1 MAMSSIFVKS
11 FQITALASALALA
24 GCGGKNDTLPNT
36 SVTPTNTGNTGNTGT
51 GTDTGTNDAQVKD
64 VNISKLTLDV
74 ATQGFIP
81 STGANATVKVTDKTG
96 AGISG
101 AIVSFA
107 STGGLTFSTTN
118 ASVMTNAEGEATIFV
133 KPANINDN
141 GTYTLTATAT
151 HDDETATSKAYA
163 FSLQKVSLNI
173 ESLTTSLN
181 QGELLEIG
189 GSTNISTKVKDA
201 NGLPQPNV
209 TVDFTATCGSFE
221 NASVMTDSD
230 GVAKTTYTAVK
241 ADGNLCDVT
250 SATIMA
256 NITGATPKKAE
267 LSIKPIVGNAIAY
280 TTNSEVKLGS
290 NTSGT
295 SATSTIEFTVFANGR
310 PAADKEVEITKEF
323 APADFSFVELNNKT
337 AKTVKT
343 NAKGVAVVTVY
354 PGSLPGP
361 VELKATLKEDRSV
374 FALSKNVSVARGRA
388 YQDGMSI
395 ALSKNTLAERWD
407 GDTAKV
413 IVRLRDRVGNPVPDG
428 TVVSFVSEGGNIGSN
443 CATVNG
449 ACETVFET
457 QNPRTEDGRITV
469 LAYVEGDKAYIDT
482 NGNNRFDAGV
492 DTIPHNLGDFFRD
505 DNENNT
511 YDIGEYK
518 YEKKAGSLAC
528 AASTFAIPNLANTCD
543 NKLDTTLRRQFVLGL
558 AQNVPTFT
566 ELNNTSLSDT
576 IPAGSGIK
584 EFKMYG
590 NGTNTVSMPAGTTI
604 SLAAKDNTTSS
615 PTVRIAD
622 KKIIVAKAKPKT
634 SIVVQVGQ
642 NSYELTTDEKGW
654 VEKPYAGPEK
664 EATIISKEEDVTCT
678 AEMTGGHIK
687 VPDVVDLG
695 IGKVADSDVTYT
707 FKYKDCEAGD
717 EIRITTNAP
726 EPLPKTVIYSLAF
739 K

>member
-51 GTDTGTNDAQVKD
+51 DTGTNDAQVKD

-81 STGANATVKVTDKTG
+81 STGANATVKVTDKAG

-101 AIVSFA
+101 AIVNFV
-107 STGGLTFSTTN
+107 STGGLTFGTTN
-118 ASVMTNAEGEATIFV
+118 ATVMTNAEGEATIFV

-151 HDDETATSKAYA
+151 HDDKTATSKAYA

-280 TTNSEVKLGS
+280 TTNSEVKLGL

-310 PAADKEVEITKEF
+310 PAVDKEVEITKEF
-323 APADFSFVELNNKT
+323 APADFSFVELNNKE

-361 VELKATLKEDRSV
+361 VELKATLKDDKKV
-374 FALSKNVSVARGRA
+374 FALSKNVSVASGRA
-388 YQDGMSI
+388 YQKGMSVS
-395 ALSKNTLAERWD
+395 LSKNTLAKDVD
-407 GDTAKV
+407 GDTAEV
-413 IVRLRDRVGNPVPDG
+413 TVRLVDRVGNAVPDG
-428 TVVSFVSEGGNIGSN
+428 TVVSFVSEGGKIGSN
-443 CATVNG
+443 CATVDG
-449 ACETVFET
+449 VCTTTFTT
-457 QNPRTEDGRITV
+457 QKPLGDGRITV
-469 LAYVEGDKAYIDT
+469 LAYVEGDKAYKDK

-492 DTIPHNLGDFFRD
+492 DTIPNNLGDFFRD
-505 DNENNT
+505 DNENNS

-528 AASTFAIPNLANTCD
+528 FASSFLMPNLANTCD
-543 NKLDTTLRRQFVLGL
+543 DKLDATLRYQFVLGL
-558 AQNVPTFT
+558 AQNVATFT
-566 ELNNTSLSDT
+566 ELDNTPLKDA

-584 EFKMYG
+584 KFKMYG
-590 NGTNTVSMPAGTTI
+590 NGTKTVSMPAGTTI
-604 SLAAKDNTTSS
+604 SLTAKDNTTSS

-622 KKIIVAKAKPKT
+622 GKIIVANAKPKT
-634 SIVVQVGQ
+634 TVVVKVGQ
-642 NSYELTTDEKGW
+642 GQESHELKTNDKGRA
-654 VEKPYAGPEK
+654 ETKYNGKEK
-664 EATIISKEEDVTCT
+664 EATIISKEEDVSCT
-678 AEMTGGHIK
+678 AEMTSGHMTI
-687 VPDVVDLG
+687 PSLVDLSN
-695 IGKVADSDVTYT
+695 GKVADSDVTYT

-726 EPLPKTVIYSLAF
+726 APAVNSVTHSLEF